1 MATLVNRPLIIALT
15 CLAVAAIGLG
25 GWLALRGDENE
36 GEQVKAHAKLME
48 ELAAKRDHVTIVISG
63 RLMAEIYPC
72 G

>member
-1 MATLVNRPLIIALT
+1 MANLVNRALIIVLA
-15 CLAVAAIGLG
+15 CLAVAALGVG
-25 GWLALRGDENE
+25 GWLALRGDGDES
-36 GEQVKAHAKLME
+36 EQVKAHAKLME

>member
-1 MATLVNRPLIIALT
+1 MAGLVKRPLLIALA
-15 CLAVAAIGLG
+15 CLAVAALGVG
-25 GWLALRGDENE
+25 GWIAWRGDESE
-36 GEQVKAHAKLME
+36 SEQVKAHARLME